1 MKKFLILFLHITLFF
16 HCFASDKNKILSVS
30 QMREDIDFY
39 FASLQDI
46 HPNPFIVLSHKE
58 FKDKIDSLKNSITHP
73 LSKKE
78 FYLLLSSMNKYTDL
92 HTRITPSEKMIKQ
105 RNSSFPLPS
114 FSDIDNKIFFS
125 HDNSPQYQLLSV
137 NNISTQEIKDFFL
150 SRRNLAE
157 VNNIY
162 NFNDELNYY
171 KNHYF
176 WDDSLVFKFL
186 KDGNKTD
193 SLTLYTSSVSEKGG
207 KNKPKQKG
215 DRVYHLIYDSTK
227 SIAVFELNTFMPQK
241 IKNILQFEKDID
253 GVFDTLKSKN
263 IQNLYID
270 ITCNGG
276 GLIAFEEYLLNYLI
290 TGNKPVTL
298 WHLTVKQS
306 AQRRKQRYGIPST
319 QDGDYY
325 VQKQTF
331 TALNKK
337 NKFRGNI
344 FIIQSRASFSAAST
358 LSS

>member
-105 RNSSFPLPS
+105 RNSYFPLPS

-150 SRRNLAE
+150 SRRNL
-157 VNNIY
+157 
-162 NFNDELNYY
+162 
-171 KNHYF
+171 
-176 WDDSLVFKFL
+176 
-186 KDGNKTD
+186 
-193 SLTLYTSSVSEKGG
+193 
-207 KNKPKQKG
+207 QK
-215 DRVYHLIYDSTK
+215 
-227 SIAVFELNTFMPQK
+227 
-241 IKNILQFEKDID
+241 
-253 GVFDTLKSKN
+253 
-263 IQNLYID
+263 
-270 ITCNGG
+270 
-276 GLIAFEEYLLNYLI
+276 
-290 TGNKPVTL
+290 
-298 WHLTVKQS
+298 
-306 AQRRKQRYGIPST
+306 
-319 QDGDYY
+319 
-325 VQKQTF
+325 
-331 TALNKK
+331 
-337 NKFRGNI
+337 
-344 FIIQSRASFSAAST
+344 
-358 LSS
+358 